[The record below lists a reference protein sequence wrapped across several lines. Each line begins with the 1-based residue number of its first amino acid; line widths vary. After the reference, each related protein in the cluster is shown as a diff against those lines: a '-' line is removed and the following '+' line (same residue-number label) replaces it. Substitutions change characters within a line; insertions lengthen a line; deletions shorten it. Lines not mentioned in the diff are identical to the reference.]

1 MAASETTNLDVFG
14 GEHQHICNPGSA
26 CLACMARSGLSAE
39 LTDSEIETLF
49 NIANVRRLSKGE
61 ILVSEGDDA
70 NYLYSIARGE
80 FDVTRY
86 ASGERELQ
94 LMRLGPGT
102 ITGELAFL
110 DGLKRKAT
118 VRAATDDSCVIELAR
133 ENLESMLEA
142 DPRLVYKVM
151 RAILRSA
158 HKTVGTM
165 DRTYIDLMSYV
176 QG

>member
-1 MAASETTNLDVFG
+1 MAANETTSLDVFG
-14 GEHQHICNPGSA
+14 GEQHHVCNPGSA

-39 LTDSEIETLF
+39 LTDSEIELLF
-49 NIANVRRLSKGE
+49 NIAYVRRLSKGE
-61 ILVSEGDDA
+61 VLVSEGDDA
-70 NYLYSIARGE
+70 NCLYSIARGE
-80 FDVTRY
+80 FDVTRST
-86 ASGERELQ
+86 SGDRELQ
-94 LMRLGPGT
+94 LIRLGPGT

-110 DGLKRKAT
+110 DGLKRTAT

-133 ENLESMLEA
+133 ENLESMLEV